1 MIPRL
6 KDEYKSKI
14 IDDLQKKFSM
24 RNKHMVPKFIKVV
37 LNMGL
42 GLDANDKKKL
52 QNCIDD
58 MSLISGQRPIVTKFK
73 KSISNFKTRK
83 GSSAGVKVT
92 LRSNKM
98 YEFIDRLVN
107 IALPRINDFQGLSLD
122 GFDNF
127 GNYSFGI
134 KEHIIFPEINFDKVD
149 RIRGM
154 DITIVTSGED
164 KKSTHALLEAMNFP
178 FNKKLENKIN
188 RHQQIAEQ
196 KIKKDQ
202 IESLSIDFE
211 KNPDI
216 LTNITKDGLI
226 KVGFAAESEDLQLNA
241 QKKLTNKKLDLIVAN
256 DITQKN
262 SGFGTDNNQV
272 TLIDRHGS
280 IEELPL
286 LSKYQVAHK
295 ILDRVSQ
302 LFYQ

>member
-6 KDEYKSKI
+6 KEAYNKQI
-14 IDDLQKKFSM
+14 VGDLQKKFSM
-24 RNKHMVPKFIKVV
+24 KNKYMVPRFIKVV

-42 GLDANDKKKL
+42 GAEGNDKKKL
-52 QNCIDD
+52 QKCIED
-58 MSLISGQRPIVTKFK
+58 MSLISGQKAVVTKFK

-107 IALPRINDFQGLSLD
+107 IALPRIKDFQGLSLN

-178 FNKKLENKIN
+178 FNKKLEKKVKKVKKIIV
-188 RHQQIAEQ
+188 QEEEE
-196 KIKKDQ
+196 KKV
-202 IESLSIDFE
+202 
-211 KNPDI
+211 N
-216 LTNITKDGLI
+216 
-226 KVGFAAESEDLQLNA
+226 
-241 QKKLTNKKLDLIVAN
+241 
-256 DITQKN
+256 
-262 SGFGTDNNQV
+262 
-272 TLIDRHGS
+272 
-280 IEELPL
+280 
-286 LSKYQVAHK
+286 
-295 ILDRVSQ
+295 
-302 LFYQ
+302 